1 MVCFNQYQQPHK
13 KLDGALSIPFHLDEI
28 LNFGHIEEEILS
40 RKRPAAWG
48 KIEMG
53 LICYQLS
60 STLKADHFEI
70 NSSDT
75 VSAFISAVQ
84 SKKNVQLCVYQEKL
98 TQKKHTLYGSSVINE
113 SNSNK
118 RLDAESE
125 TTSEINQ
132 IKERIYKNLKTC
144 VFHTQGCL
152 ISKDGRHLKLNGE
165 MVTMWARSIVWYY
178 YVLLFLIY
186 LRLVII

>member
-1 MVCFNQYQQPHK
+1 
-13 KLDGALSIPFHLDEI
+13 
-28 LNFGHIEEEILS
+28 
-40 RKRPAAWG
+40 
-48 KIEMG
+48 MG

-60 STLKADHFEI
+60 SALKADHFEI

-84 SKKNVQLCVYQEKL
+84 SKKNVQLCVYQEKS
-98 TQKKHTLYGSSVINE
+98 TQKKHILYGSSVVNE

-186 LRLVII
+186 LRLVINKISGKNKNNPSAIPVFDKNKYRFPSSKQTLSCNTNNISEDGMKFEL